1 MVIGAKEE
9 DGKLVRPITGIDER
23 KLDGIQKE
31 MLQYCKY
38 LSPVY
43 LPETQPGKYEGK
55 WLLLVWCPGG
65 YDRPYRCP
73 KVPS

>member
-1 MVIGAKEE
+1 MVIGANEE

-23 KLDGIQKE
+23 KLDGIHKE

-43 LPETQPGKYEGK
+43 LPETQPVKYEGNGTCK
-55 WLLLVWCPGG
+55 GKNKTPF
-65 YDRPYRCP
+65 
-73 KVPS
+73 KK